1 VDVVTLT
8 SLTLPLQLHSL
19 SVAKDY
25 VAPETIAEA
34 AVTNTAGGWCGGLQM
49 KVNRWHTRS

>member
-49 KVNRWHTRS
+49 KVNRWHT